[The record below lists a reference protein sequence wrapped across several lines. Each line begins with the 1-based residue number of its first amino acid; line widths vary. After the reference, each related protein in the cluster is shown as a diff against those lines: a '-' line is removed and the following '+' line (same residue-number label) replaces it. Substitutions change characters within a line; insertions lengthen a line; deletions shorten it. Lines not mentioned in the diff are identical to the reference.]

1 MEELVNHLASEA
13 LKSSTAGATTP
24 KPNPPAT
31 PQRTQPSSVL
41 ATFPA
46 SLVDVTTET
55 DQALLSTLPPQSV
68 LKLAAEELAIV
79 DAEMIGSDA
88 HRQIIIASSTED
100 PIKTADDIES
110 HRSQTA
116 EIAQFA
122 ADVGKLAKAVKGKAG
137 FIGAAL
143 GSVYSVELLAGD
155 EERARLKDRKQPSL
169 FPSGKEEA

>member
-1 MEELVNHLASEA
+1 MARSKQTDEV
-13 LKSSTAGATTP
+13 K
-24 KPNPPAT
+24 
-31 PQRTQPSSVL
+31 
-41 ATFPA
+41 
-46 SLVDVTTET
+46 VTTGEGKIT
-55 DQALLSTLPPQSV
+55 LTIGDTVKLGSNPSEHKLPAQRLEHTLSKLQDALGA
-68 LKLAAEELAIV
+68 LKLATEELAIV

-169 FPSGKEEA
+169 FPSGGE